1 MRLTNPPYENN
12 LKFNAN
18 GLIPAVVQDAQTKQV
33 LMLAYMN
40 QKALDLTLSTGLVH
54 FWSRSRN
61 QLWKKG
67 ETSGNYLN
75 LVEIRLDCDADTILA
90 IVNPVGPA
98 CHTGQT
104 SCFYPNPEQQDD

>member
-1 MRLTNPPYENN
+1 MKLKKPVYGND
-12 LKFNAN
+12 LKFNSN
-18 GLIPAVVQDAQTKQV
+18 GLIPAVVQDARSKQV

-40 QKALDLTLSTGLVH
+40 QKALDLTLSTGFLH

-67 ETSGNYLN
+67 GTSGNFLN

-90 IVNPVGPA
+90 IVNPAGPA
-98 CHTGQT
+98 CHTGQI
-104 SCFYPNPEQQDD
+104 SCFYSILEQQDD